1 MPMTILYHFLQ
12 RFSEIH
18 VQVSF
23 GYDLFIILVHPLP
36 KILHEALVRKK
47 EQIISIKNSRA
58 QL

>member
-1 MPMTILYHFLQ
+1 MPVTILYHFLQ

-23 GYDLFIILVHPLP
+23 GYDLFIILVLSLP
-36 KILHEALVRKK
+36 NTLHEALVRKK